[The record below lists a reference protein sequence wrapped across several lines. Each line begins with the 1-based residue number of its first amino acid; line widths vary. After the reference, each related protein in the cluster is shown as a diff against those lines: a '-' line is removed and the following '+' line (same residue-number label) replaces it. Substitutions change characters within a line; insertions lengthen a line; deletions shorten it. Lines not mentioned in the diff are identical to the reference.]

1 MRARERMCL
10 YHSPKVCFQVVFA
23 TKRGLASSCPAPWRS
38 GWYWA
43 MFWLFASCFFLSMK
57 LLFFTCQSRWNPAL
71 SSVLEGKSLPKSYL
85 RARIHGDRCT
95 TNHVLPSIVF
105 WPPCAQGS
113 SYGPPSTHHHILPA
127 SLSLLLHSRSS
138 IHSLSLSEQW
148 ESPFPVS
155 VRAVNSS
162 SLKVW
167 GPISIDP

>member
-1 MRARERMCL
+1 MPISL
-10 YHSPKVCFQVVFA
+10 SKSLFSGCFCNQ
-23 TKRGLASSCPAPWRS
+23 TWPG
-38 GWYWA
+38 
-43 MFWLFASCFFLSMK
+43 FFLPCALEIRMILGDVLTFC
-57 LLFFTCQSRWNPAL
+57 LLLFSFHEASFFTCQSRWNPAL
-71 SSVLEGKSLPKSYL
+71 SSVLEGKSPPPKSYL

-127 SLSLLLHSRSS
+127 SLSSLLPSRSS